1 MDVLR
6 RMDRRRFVRLLA
18 AGAAAAAAA
27 PLAGT
32 AAAKPPRRAAEPGQ
46 PTPTHRPLTAAMR
59 KEIEVQKT
67 SVADMLKIVR
77 AYELP
82 AGSPPAP
89 IFRAVRA
96 ARRER

>member
-1 MDVLR
+1 MDETR
-6 RMDRRRFVRLLA
+6 TMDRRRFVRLLA

-32 AAAKPPRRAAEPGQ
+32 ASAKQQPAAAPPKPA
-46 PTPTHRPLTAAMR
+46 PTHRALTPSMR
-59 KEIEVQKT
+59 KEIDVQKK
-67 SVADMLKIVR
+67 SVADMVKVIR

-89 IFRAVRA
+89 VFRAMRA
-96 ARRER
+96 RRRER

>member
-6 RMDRRRFVRLLA
+6 KMDRRRFVRLLA

-32 AAAKPPRRAAEPGQ
+32 AAAKSRSAAAPSK
-46 PTPTHRPLTAAMR
+46 PTPTHRALTAAMR
-59 KEIEVQKT
+59 KEIEVQKK
-67 SVADMLKIVR
+67 SVADMLKVIR

-89 IFRAVRA
+89 IFRPIRA
-96 ARRER
+96 QRRGR

>member
-1 MDVLR
+1 LSRSMN
-6 RMDRRRFVRLLA
+6 RRRFVRLLA

-27 PLAGT
+27 PLGAT
-32 AAAKPPRRAAEPGQ
+32 AAKARQAAIPGQ
-46 PTPTHRPLTAAMR
+46 SRPKPRAVTSAMR
-59 KEIEVQKT
+59 KEIEVQKK
-67 SVADMLKIVR
+67 SIADMLAVIR

-89 IFRAVRA
+89 IFHAIRA